1 MIWTTEGLL
10 DDLESANE
18 RRSQILRERSEIIDK
33 VIAGDMPMLEAMAQP
48 AVRRMYAYTF
58 LLKMP
63 RIGRVTARK
72 ILREVNVGETQRIST
87 TGRCQRE
94 RMATLVAEA
103 HPRGRR

>member
-1 MIWTTEGLL
+1 MSWTTEGLL

-48 AVRRMYAYTF
+48 AVRRMHAYTF

-103 HPRGRR
+103 HPRARR